1 MNSMNTDGGDR
12 DVVFTVTDV
21 KQYTYCP
28 RVVYYTY
35 CLPLI
40 RPTTFKMEEG
50 ITVHEEEK
58 ARERRRSLRVYG
70 LPEGKRAFDLDLY
83 APTLGLTGRLDLVIR
98 IDGTSPEAVPVEYKH
113 SRKAGTHVKRQLAA
127 YALLLEDAWQ
137 IPVRRAFVYLIP
149 ERKAC
154 EMPVSKA
161 LIGRVKRQIADMRK
175 MVRTESIPDTLSRHA
190 PCIACEFRRFCND
203 V

>member
-1 MNSMNTDGGDR
+1 MSAR
-12 DVVFTVTDV
+12 DSEREVVFTVTDV

-50 ITVHEEEK
+50 ITVHGEEK

-70 LPEGKRAFDLDLY
+70 LPEGNRTFDLNLR
-83 APTLGLTGRLDLVIR
+83 APTLGLTGRIDLAIR
-98 IDGTSPEAVPVEYKH
+98 VDGASPEAIPVEYKH
-113 SRKAGTHVKRQLAA
+113 SHKAGTHVKRQLAA

-137 IPVRRAFVYLIP
+137 VPVRRAFVYLIP
-149 ERKAC
+149 ERKTR
-154 EMPVSKA
+154 EMRITRA
-161 LIGRVKRQIADMRK
+161 LVGRVRRQVADMRE
-175 MVRTESIPDTLSRHA
+175 MVRTESMPDPPSRGA
-190 PCIACEFRRFCND
+190 LCVACEFRRFCND